1 MHSPSALA
9 LVLLSALVPV
19 VQGSVC
25 LPMFGQGTPRVVAV
39 ASGGG
44 LGTNSLGT
52 PRDLQFHPLNKDE
65 LWVASASDMQ
75 SGGDNRLNGNFIIK
89 KPGTSAQTT
98 TLLRDRVA
106 YHYMDNVAAF
116 AFSDDGR
123 ALFTCQESKNPY
135 MGRSPPN
142 FFQGPTAFEV
152 LSVHQSHVCKWGRMQ
167 RPGSLKK
174 TCAGLSMQGRIRA
187 RTEVEVRWRAERPE
201 LCRNG

>member
-1 MHSPSALA
+1 MQPTMLSPSALA
-9 LVLLSALVPV
+9 LVLLGALVPC

-25 LPMFGQGTPRVVAV
+25 VPMFGQGTPRVVAV

-98 TLLRDRVA
+98 SLLRDRVA

-152 LSVHQSHVCKWGRMQ
+152 LPVHQSRACK
-167 RPGSLKK
+167 
-174 TCAGLSMQGRIRA
+174 
-187 RTEVEVRWRAERPE
+187 
-201 LCRNG
+201 